1 MTEEITDRD
10 TAKRMQHFKIRATE
24 RLHASEH
31 EPEAPQALPPG
42 NTEFSFLDG
51 DVATAVKTLSGIFQI
66 LLKTETNIYYT
77 YLYMLFSEGK
87 KHLMM
92 LFATPPQSLEDG
104 LDAQS
109 YWGQMKNT

>member
-10 TAKRMQHFKIRATE
+10 TAKRMQHFKIRAAE

-77 YLYMLFSEGK
+77 YLYMLLCCFQRK
-87 KHLMM
+87 KK
-92 LFATPPQSLEDG
+92 T
-104 LDAQS
+104 
-109 YWGQMKNT
+109 